1 MRTRARKGDR
11 RALGLI
17 RLRISLAAAK
27 GLVLLALSA
36 LDPSSPATPAVAV
49 NEGAAQ
55 ERTLTTGTGM
65 AVTPLSTRRWSKTL
79 PGMAVPVPALP

>member
-11 RALGLI
+11 RALGMI

-55 ERTLTTGTGM
+55 
-65 AVTPLSTRRWSKTL
+65 
-79 PGMAVPVPALP
+79 